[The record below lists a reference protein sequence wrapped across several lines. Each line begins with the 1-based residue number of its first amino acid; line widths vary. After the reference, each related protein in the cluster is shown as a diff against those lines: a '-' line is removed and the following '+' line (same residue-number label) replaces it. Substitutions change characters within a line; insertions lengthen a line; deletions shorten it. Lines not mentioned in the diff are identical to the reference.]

1 MPTLN
6 LDIVVLPTFN
16 VYNMAVV
23 DNSTYPT
30 EPPVITSPTIQIS
43 VPNFGLVTLTDGF
56 VPQETNV
63 YNSTDLEITTAGNEC
78 ALPDGIYTIKY
89 SIFPHNSPYYV
100 QKTIMRIDKLQE
112 KYDNAFMQLDLM
124 ECDKAI
130 KAQQM
135 SNLMSV
141 YFFIQGAVAAANN
154 CATAKAG
161 QLYSQA
167 DRMLDYLNNCDC
179 GNFTNNFIINF
190 Q

>member
-1 MPTLN
+1 MATLN
-6 LDIVVLPTFN
+6 LDIVVLPTYN

-30 EPPVITSPTIQIS
+30 EPPIITSPTIQIS
-43 VPNFGLVTLTDGF
+43 VPNFGLVTLDF
-56 VPQETNV
+56 EEQETNV
-63 YNSTDLEITTAGNEC
+63 FNSTDLGITTIGNEC

-100 QKTIMRIDKLQE
+100 QKTIMRVDKLQE
-112 KYDNAFMQLDLM
+112 KFDSAFMQLDLM

-130 KAQQM
+130 KTQQM
-135 SNLMSV
+135 SNLMSI

-167 DRMLDYLNNCDC
+167 DRMLDYLLNCDC
-179 GNFTNNFIINF
+179 GNFNNNFIINF